1 MLSVK
6 GEVKEHRR
14 FSFTPDALTINS
26 LYDALGLPIV
36 LSYTDSEGDTV
47 SVRTQ
52 PDLDE
57 MLRTRSGDVVR
68 MQATVARSLSGSSI
82 TQAVKPAVRAVQ
94 KMAEPHIQSA
104 KNLAGVAVESAKCAA
119 STADVE
125 VKSAATT
132 TCVAVKKV
140 AEEAIVLGVRGY
152 SLAYDSIYPG
162 VPCEDGESNNK
173 PTIEL
178 PSAPTAADVAA
189 AASVHDDQVPPV
201 APLSADFVK
210 IESSP
215 PATVAT
221 KIDEPPVDPK
231 LEALLNELESMGFTK
246 REHNRAL
253 LLQNQM
259 DLAATVA
266 MLLDA

>member
-1 MLSVK
+1 MSVK

-14 FSFTPDALTINS
+14 FSFAPKALTIS
-26 LYDALGLPIV
+26 TLYDALGLPIV
-36 LSYTDSEGDTV
+36 LSYTDSEGDTI

-94 KMAEPHIQSA
+94 KMAEPHIESA
-104 KNLAGVAVESAKCAA
+104 KNLAGVAVDSAK
-119 STADVE
+119 SVVSSADVE
-125 VKSAATT
+125 VKSAAVS

-140 AEEAIVLGVRGY
+140 AEEALVLGVRGY

-162 VPCEDGESNNK
+162 TPSSCEETK
-173 PTIEL
+173 PLEL
-178 PSAPTAADVAA
+178 PAVPAPIIEAPAA
-189 AASVHDDQVPPV
+189 AAVQVPASAVTLADEVPPPA
-201 APLSADFVK
+201 APLSAEFVK
-210 IESSP
+210 IESNP
-215 PATVAT
+215 DV
-221 KIDEPPVDPK
+221 ER
-231 LEALLNELESMGFTK
+231 LLNELQNMGFSE
-246 REHNRAL
+246 RERNRAF
-253 LLQNQM
+253 LLQNNM
-259 DLAATVA
+259 DIAATVA